1 MSENVIEL
9 SNVSKQFVS
18 TKHEPGWRGA
28 VKGLFTKEKV
38 TKTAVD
44 DVSLAIQKGEIVGYI
59 GSNGAGKSTT
69 IKMMSGI
76 LTPTSGNCLVNGLEP
91 YRNRKKNAKNI
102 GVVFGQRTQLWWD
115 LPLSETYTVLK
126 EIYDVS
132 DDDYQER
139 MNFFEEVLGLQE
151 FIHSTVRTLS
161 LGQRMRAD
169 LAAALLHNP
178 KVLFLDEPTIGLD
191 VVVKDKIRQ
200 AIQEINEKYQTT
212 VLLTTHD
219 LNDIEQLC
227 RRIIIIDAGKKIY
240 DSTLEQLKK
249 DHGYRCS
256 ILFEWKELPDQTQ
269 LELLRNLHEK
279 AVFEELEKGGKVT
292 FSKHELT
299 VAEVI
304 AAVMGILEVK
314 DIQIKETELT
324 DIVKNIYQKGIWQSV

>member
-1 MSENVIEL
+1 
-9 SNVSKQFVS
+9 
-18 TKHEPGWRGA
+18 
-28 VKGLFTKEKV
+28 
-38 TKTAVD
+38 
-44 DVSLAIQKGEIVGYI
+44 
-59 GSNGAGKSTT
+59 
-69 IKMMSGI
+69 MSGI

-200 AIQEINEKYQTT
+200 AIREINEKYQTT